1 MNKKILLV
9 EDQAV
14 LAMSEAQMLR
24 NHDFEVV
31 VAHKGEEAVEIVDSD
46 PDISLML
53 MDIDLGRGIDGTEAA
68 REVLKKHDLPIVFLT
83 SHSEQEYVKK
93 VKEISNYGYVLKN
106 SGEFVIIESIHMA
119 YELFY
124 SKKQAKEKEK
134 HYKALFY
141 ETPLGALEYN
151 NRGVITDCN
160 NKFVEIIGS
169 SREKLIG
176 LNMIKDLQDT
186 GLIEEVKSSLSKG
199 EGFYDGY
206 YTSITAAKSTPVRVF
221 FKGMRNEEGEIYSGL
236 GLIEDIT
243 EREVVEKAL
252 KESETRYRRIFN
264 RSAVSLWEEDIS
276 SVREDIDRLK
286 QKGIHDFTTYF
297 TEHPEVVKEIVEKIE
312 VLDVNDTTL
321 ELYGAESKEELLGSL
336 DKTLYLTEV
345 TIRFLKSELAAI
357 AEGRTFVEGEM
368 KTRRLDGTV
377 LDIMMRINIF
387 YEPEQKNT
395 ILVAIS
401 DITLLKN
408 AIKEK
413 DELMKELNHRVKNNL
428 AMVSSLINL
437 KDSELG
443 DEVDLSD
450 LNLQIDAIRLIHERL
465 YRKEE
470 ITEISAQDYIYDL
483 ISTVFTTFTAYHVST
498 EYYIAD
504 ISLKSKQA
512 VSIGLIL
519 NEIAT
524 NAIKHGF
531 TSEEKAVFSV
541 EMKKEAANSQYRLT
555 VSNTGKP
562 FPEEVDLD
570 NPHTLGLQIITTL
583 VKQIEGTIEL
593 QKKPHTVFTI
603 SFPIEE

>member
-24 NHDFEVV
+24 KHDFEVV
-31 VAHKGEEAVEIVDSD
+31 VAYKGEKAVEIVDTD
-46 PDISLML
+46 PDISLIL

-68 REVLKKHDLPIVFLT
+68 GEVLKKHDLPIVFLT

-93 VKEISNYGYVLKN
+93 VKEISNYGYVLKT
-106 SGEFVIIESIHMA
+106 SGEFVILESIHMA

-141 ETPLGALEYN
+141 ETPLGAIEYN
-151 NRGVITDCN
+151 KRGVITDCN

-169 SREKLIG
+169 SRERLIG

-186 GLIEEVKSSLSKG
+186 GLIEEIKSSVEKG

-206 YTSITAAKSTPVRVF
+206 YTSITAVKRTPVRVF
-221 FKGMRNEEGEIYSGL
+221 FKGLRNDEGEIYSGL

-276 SVREDIDRLK
+276 LVRKDIEQLK
-286 QKGIHDFTTYF
+286 QRGIHDFNIYF
-297 TEHPEVVKEIVEKIE
+297 TEHPEMMEGIVEKIE

-321 ELYGAESKEELLGSL
+321 ELYGAESKEELIGSL
-336 DKTLYLTEV
+336 DKTLYLTEM
-345 TIRFLKSELAAI
+345 TLKFIKSELVAI
-357 AEGRTFVEGEM
+357 AEDRDFVEGEM
-368 KTRRLDGTV
+368 KTKRLDGTV

-387 YEPEQKNT
+387 YEPEQKDT

-450 LNLQIDAIRLIHERL
+450 LNLQIDAIRLIHDRL

-470 ITEISAQDYIYDL
+470 ITEISARDYIYDL
-483 ISTVFTTFTAYHVST
+483 ISTVFTTFTAYSVTT
-498 EYYIAD
+498 ECHIAD

-512 VSIGLIL
+512 VSMGLIL
-519 NEIAT
+519 NELAT

-541 EMKKEAANSQYRLT
+541 EMKKEAADSRYRLT

-562 FPEEVDLD
+562 FPEDIDLD
-570 NPHTLGLQIITTL
+570 NPETLGLQIITTL

-593 QKKPHTVFTI
+593 QKNPHTVFTI
-603 SFPIEE
+603 SFPMGE